1 MLPLLAVAE
10 QWTFACVDSKLKH
23 VPSLSLVLRLGVHPV
38 TWGCKLQG
46 DRKAHTFTMLG
57 QRLQG
62 RQEDTHLCYLRMQE
76 PRRQEDTHLCY
87 LRMQETRKTGR
98 HTPLLPED
106 TGYKGDR
113 KTHTFINQG
122 CRLQGRQKGTHLL
135 LLMVVRTTSFRLLCS
150 AI

>member
-1 MLPLLAVAE
+1 MLPLLAVTE
-10 QWTFACVDSKLKH
+10 QWAFACVDSKLKH

-46 DRKAHTFTMLG
+46 ERKTHTFTMLG
-57 QRLQG
+57 QGLQG
-62 RQEDTHLCYLRMQE
+62 RQEDTHLCYLRM
-76 PRRQEDTHLCY
+76 R
-87 LRMQETRKTGR
+87 ETRKTGR

-106 TGYKGDR
+106 AGYKGDR
-113 KTHTFINQG
+113 KTHTFITQG